1 MAAEGL
7 SPAMEVEQLYKT
19 LPPVRP
25 RRHRRPSRRLAAA
38 CLRRLHCRSGLPG
51 GASPH
56 EGGQR
61 RTPAHALASAATVRR
76 GGERWLERVGGCPCI
91 GGRAAA
97 VGERALTG
105 RDPQDARR
113 DVPRQTRDPL
123 ARQWHATAA
132 VSNLLATPA
141 TFGALCRPFLA
152 VHHAPARSVSAL
164 ECPSAQPHQGVGHS
178 QAGACEDWSSAASD
192 VQASTAV
199 RPTT

>member
-97 VGERALTG
+97 AGERALTG

-132 VSNLLATPA
+132 VSNLLATPDPA
-141 TFGALCRPFLA
+141 AEAREIRPMSPRGTETPDRTSSCSMST
-152 VHHAPARSVSAL
+152 APASPVGSPHSWAWRRRLRGGLMRRS
-164 ECPSAQPHQGVGHS
+164 
-178 QAGACEDWSSAASD
+178 
-192 VQASTAV
+192 
-199 RPTT
+199 